1 MIDFPGVEVTLNSE
15 FMLLR
20 SRSPLFVL
28 ASSVVGGGFS
38 QAASILNRHVHKNY
52 HHPDPAAELQMFAR
66 DLGIEE
72 PFIGLM
78 TAAYVDRARAVT
90 LPDGETTVAVIGT
103 AGVTNATAA
112 GLSQPAPYLPGT
124 INLILLID
132 AQLTPAAMVNAVITA
147 TEAKTDVL
155 QRRGIVTPEDQPAT
169 GTSTDA
175 VVVACTGRGQPL
187 AYAGP
192 ATRVGWLIGR
202 GVRQV
207 LSEYEFSTKTA
218 DLG

>member
-1 MIDFPGVEVTLNSE
+1 
-15 FMLLR
+15 MLLR
-20 SRSPLFVL
+20 SRSPLVVL

-38 QAASILNRHVHKNY
+38 EAAAILNRHVHKNY
-52 HHPDPAAELQMFAR
+52 QHPDPAADLHEFAR
-66 DLGIEE
+66 GLGVEE
-72 PFIGLM
+72 PFVGLM
-78 TAAYVDRARAVT
+78 TAAFVDQARAVT
-90 LPDGETTVAVIGT
+90 LADGETTVAVIAT

-112 GLSQPAPYLPGT
+112 GLSRPAPYLPGT
-124 INLILLID
+124 INLILLVD
-132 AQLTPAAMVNAVITA
+132 GQLTPAAMVNAIITA

-155 QRRGIVTPEDQPAT
+155 QRRGVVTPDDYPAT

-175 VVVACTGRGQPL
+175 VVVGCTGRGQPL

-207 LSEYEFSTKTA
+207 LSEYEFSTRTA